1 MNYEELYY
9 KFLNKWKRQQ
19 IPEEVYTE
27 KHHIIPK
34 HCGGSDEDSNLV
46 VLTYRQHTFAHRLLW
61 KAFGYPQDRLAWKLM
76 SSIEEDKKF
85 SLCQMAGTIGGAKN
99 KESGHMSRIGKEYGK
114 IQGTESVKSGQ
125 LDAIRHLA
133 NNEAQLTWASKLGR
147 QNVES
152 GQLDIARSV
161 ALDNLKKYG
170 MSEKRKE
177 ALHKHNEKM
186 KSCPKAKDNLRK
198 AQKFSVAKQKKD
210 ASERAKSVLE
220 NAERN
225 EEYLNVTP
233 RGKYWYISPEGFKF
247 GTSIAAA
254 NYYGCVKDY
263 QVQNWCRK
271 EQHGWRRELVIR

>member
-1 MNYEELYY
+1 MNYENLYF
-9 KFLNKWKRQQ
+9 KFIEKWKRQQ

-34 HCGGSDEDSNLV
+34 HCGGSDERDNLV
-46 VLTYRQHTFAHRLLW
+46 VLTYRQHTFAHKLLW
-61 KAFGYPQDRLAWKLM
+61 KSFGRNGDLIAWKLM
-76 SSIEEDKKF
+76 SSIDEDKKF
-85 SLCQMAGTIGGAKN
+85 ALCQMAGTIGGAKN
-99 KESGHMSRIGKEYGK
+99 RDSGHMSRIGKEYGK
-114 IQGTESVKSGQ
+114 IWGKACVDSGH

-133 NNEAQLTWASKLGR
+133 NNESQRLWASQLGR
-147 QNVES
+147 ENVTS
-152 GQLDIARSV
+152 GRLDKARNI

-177 ALHKHNEKM
+177 VLDKHNEKM

-198 AQKFSVAKQKKD
+198 AQKLSVVKQKKD

-233 RGKYWYISPEGFKF
+233 RGKYWYISPEDLKF

-254 NYYGCVKDY
+254 NYYGNVKDY
-263 QVQNWCRK
+263 QIQNWCKR